1 MDAKKQVVA
10 ALAQALPDLDINEI
24 ETKIE
29 RPKDDQNGD
38 YAFPTFFLA
47 KTQHKAPQM
56 IAADLLETIDQSGF
70 EKVVVAGPYINFFLD
85 KGQIAAGIL
94 NEILTDPVVYGQS
107 NLGNGGNVPID
118 MSSPNIAKPM
128 SMGHLRSTVIGN
140 SLAKILT
147 KVNYQPV
154 KINHLGDWGTQFGK
168 LMAAYKMWG
177 SEEEVK
183 ADPINTLQKYY
194 VRFHQE
200 DKENPALDDDARAWF
215 KKLEDGDEEATYLW
229 KWFRSESLKLFMKI
243 YDLLGIDFDSYNGE
257 AFYNDKMDEVVQM
270 LEDKGLLQESKGA
283 EIVDLEKYNLNPA
296 LIKKTDG
303 ATLYITRDLAAAIYR
318 KRTYNFVQSLY
329 VVGNEQQNHFKQLK
343 AVLKELGFDWADD
356 IHHIPFGLIT
366 QGGRKLSTR
375 EGHIILLE
383 NVLDDA
389 IKLARKQ
396 IAEKNPDLKNADQ
409 VAQQVGV
416 GAVVFHD
423 LKNER
428 LNNFDF
434 DLEEVVR
441 FEGETGPYVQY
452 AHARAESILRKAGN
466 PDVKNADL
474 ALGDPAAW
482 GVVKSLGQ
490 FGETIQRASREYEP
504 SVIAKYALQ
513 LAKEFNQYYAHTKIL
528 VEDDQRMAR
537 LALVEAVSDVLKSAL
552 DLLGVQAPDEM

>member
-1 MDAKKQVVA
+1 MDAKQQVVQ
-10 ALAQALPDLDINEI
+10 ALAQALPDVDAHDI

-29 RPKDDQNGD
+29 RPKDSQNGD
-38 YAFPTFFLA
+38 FAFPTFFLA

-56 IAADLLETIDQSGF
+56 IAADLIEAIDQNGF
-70 EKVVVAGPYINFFLD
+70 EKVVVAGPYVNFFLD
-85 KGQIAAGIL
+85 KGQIAA
-94 NEILTDPVVYGQS
+94 EILQAILADPENYGNS
-107 NLGNGGNVPID
+107 DLGNAGNVPID

-147 KVNYQPV
+147 KVNYNPI

-200 DKENPALDDDARAWF
+200 DKENPELDDDARAWF
-215 KKLEDGDEEATYLW
+215 KKLEDGDEEATHLW

-318 KRTYNFVQSLY
+318 KRTYDFVQSLY

-343 AVLKELGFDWADD
+343 AVLKELGFDWADN

-375 EGHIILLE
+375 EGRVILLE
-383 NVLDDA
+383 NVLNDA
-389 IKLARKQ
+389 ISLARKQ
-396 IAEKNPDLKNADQ
+396 IAEKNPDLKNAEE

-452 AHARAESILRKAGN
+452 AHARSQSILRKGGN
-466 PDVKNADL
+466 PDLTTANL
-474 ALGDPAAW
+474 ALGDPTAW
-482 GVVKSLGQ
+482 EIIKSLGQ
-490 FGETIQRASREYEP
+490 FGEIIQRAAREYEP

-528 VEDDQRMAR
+528 VEDDEKMAR

-552 DLLGVQAPDEM
+552 ELLGVQAPDEM

>member
-1 MDAKKQVVA
+1 MDAKQQVVQ
-10 ALAQALPDLDINEI
+10 ALAQALPDVDAHDI

-29 RPKDDQNGD
+29 RPKDSQNGD
-38 YAFPTFFLA
+38 FAFPTFFLA

-56 IAADLLETIDQSGF
+56 IAADLIEAIDQNGF
-70 EKVVVAGPYINFFLD
+70 EKVVVAGPYVNFFLD
-85 KGQIAAGIL
+85 KGQIAA
-94 NEILTDPVVYGQS
+94 EILQAILADPENYGNS
-107 NLGNGGNVPID
+107 DLGNAGNVPID

-147 KVNYQPV
+147 KVNYNPI

-200 DKENPALDDDARAWF
+200 DKENPELDDDARAWF
-215 KKLEDGDEEATYLW
+215 KKLEDGDEEATHLW

-318 KRTYNFVQSLY
+318 KRTYDFVQSLY

-375 EGHIILLE
+375 EGRVILLE
-383 NVLDDA
+383 NVLNDA
-389 IKLARKQ
+389 ISLARKQ
-396 IAEKNPDLKNADQ
+396 IAEKNPDLKNAEE

-452 AHARAESILRKAGN
+452 AHARSQSILRKAGN
-466 PDVKNADL
+466 PDLTTANL

-482 GVVKSLGQ
+482 EIIKSLGQ
-490 FGETIQRASREYEP
+490 FGEIIQRAAREYEP

-513 LAKEFNQYYAHTKIL
+513 LAKEFNQYYAHTNIL
-528 VEDDQRMAR
+528 VEDDEKMAR

-552 DLLGVQAPDEM
+552 ELLGVQAPDEM

>member
-1 MDAKKQVVA
+1 MDAKQQVVQ
-10 ALAQALPDLDINEI
+10 ALAQALPDVDAHDI

-29 RPKDDQNGD
+29 RPKDSQNGD
-38 YAFPTFFLA
+38 FAFPTFFLA

-56 IAADLLETIDQSGF
+56 IAADLIEAIDQNGF

-85 KGQIAAGIL
+85 KGQIAA
-94 NEILTDPVVYGQS
+94 EILQAILADPGNYGNS
-107 NLGNGGNVPID
+107 DLGNAGNVPID

-147 KVNYQPV
+147 KVNYNPI

-200 DKENPALDDDARAWF
+200 DKENPELDDDARAWF
-215 KKLEDGDEEATYLW
+215 KKLEDGDEEATHLW

-318 KRTYNFVQSLY
+318 KRTYDFVQSLY

-375 EGHIILLE
+375 EGRVILLE
-383 NVLDDA
+383 NVLNDA
-389 IKLARKQ
+389 ISLARKQ
-396 IAEKNPDLKNADQ
+396 IAEKNPDLKNAEE

-452 AHARAESILRKAGN
+452 AHARSQSILRKAGN
-466 PDVKNADL
+466 PDLTTANL

-482 GVVKSLGQ
+482 EIIKSLGQ
-490 FGETIQRASREYEP
+490 FGEIIQRAAREYEP

-528 VEDDQRMAR
+528 VEDDEKMAR

-552 DLLGVQAPDEM
+552 ELLGVQAPDEM

>member
-1 MDAKKQVVA
+1 MDAKQQVVQ
-10 ALAQALPDLDINEI
+10 ALAQALPDVDAHDI

-29 RPKDDQNGD
+29 RPKDSQNGD
-38 YAFPTFFLA
+38 FAFPTFFLA

-56 IAADLLETIDQSGF
+56 IAADLIEAIDQNGF
-70 EKVVVAGPYINFFLD
+70 EKVVVAGPYVNFFLD
-85 KGQIAAGIL
+85 KGQIAA
-94 NEILTDPVVYGQS
+94 EILQAILADPENYGNS
-107 NLGNGGNVPID
+107 DLGNAGNVPID

-147 KVNYQPV
+147 KVNYNPI

-200 DKENPALDDDARAWF
+200 DKENPELDDDARAWF
-215 KKLEDGDEEATYLW
+215 KKLEDGDEEATHLW

-318 KRTYNFVQSLY
+318 KRTYDFVQSLY

-375 EGHIILLE
+375 EGRVILLE
-383 NVLDDA
+383 NVLNDA
-389 IKLARKQ
+389 ISLARKQ
-396 IAEKNPDLKNADQ
+396 IAEKNPDLKNAEE

-452 AHARAESILRKAGN
+452 AHARSQSILRKAGN
-466 PDVKNADL
+466 PDLTTANL

-482 GVVKSLGQ
+482 EIIKSLGQ
-490 FGETIQRASREYEP
+490 FGEIIQRAAREYEP

-528 VEDDQRMAR
+528 VEDDEKMAR

-552 DLLGVQAPDEM
+552 ELLGVQAPDEM

>member
-1 MDAKKQVVA
+1 MDAKQQVVQ
-10 ALAQALPDLDINEI
+10 ALAQALPDVDAHDI

-29 RPKDDQNGD
+29 RPKDSQNGD
-38 YAFPTFFLA
+38 FAFPTFFLA

-56 IAADLLETIDQSGF
+56 IAADLIEAIDQNGF
-70 EKVVVAGPYINFFLD
+70 EKVVVAGPYVNFFLD
-85 KGQIAAGIL
+85 KGQIAA
-94 NEILTDPVVYGQS
+94 EILQAILADPENYGNS
-107 NLGNGGNVPID
+107 DLGNAGNVPID

-147 KVNYQPV
+147 KVNYNPI

-200 DKENPALDDDARAWF
+200 DKENPELDDDARAWF
-215 KKLEDGDEEATYLW
+215 KKLEDGDEEATHLW

-318 KRTYNFVQSLY
+318 KRTYDFVQSLY

-375 EGHIILLE
+375 EGRVILLE
-383 NVLDDA
+383 NVLNDA
-389 IKLARKQ
+389 ISLARKQ
-396 IAEKNPDLKNADQ
+396 IAEKNPDLKNAEE

-452 AHARAESILRKAGN
+452 AHARSQSILRKAGN
-466 PDVKNADL
+466 PDLTTANL

-482 GVVKSLGQ
+482 EIIKSLGQ
-490 FGETIQRASREYEP
+490 FGEIIQRAAREYEP

-528 VEDDQRMAR
+528 VEDDEKMAR

-552 DLLGVQAPDEM
+552 ELLGVQAPNEM

>member
-1 MDAKKQVVA
+1 MDAKQQVVQ
-10 ALAQALPDLDINEI
+10 ALAQALPDVDAHDI

-29 RPKDDQNGD
+29 RPKDSQNGD
-38 YAFPTFFLA
+38 FAFPTFFLA

-56 IAADLLETIDQSGF
+56 IAADLIEAIDQNGF
-70 EKVVVAGPYINFFLD
+70 EKVVVAGPYVNFFLD
-85 KGQIAAGIL
+85 KGQIAA
-94 NEILTDPVVYGQS
+94 EILQAILADPVNYGNS
-107 NLGNGGNVPID
+107 DLGNAGNIPID

-147 KVNYQPV
+147 KVNYNPI

-200 DKENPALDDDARAWF
+200 DKENPELDDDARAWF
-215 KKLEDGDEEATYLW
+215 KKLEDGDEEATHLW

-318 KRTYNFVQSLY
+318 KRTYDFVQSLY
-329 VVGNEQQNHFKQLK
+329 VVGNEQPNHFKQLK

-375 EGHIILLE
+375 EGRVILLE
-383 NVLDDA
+383 NVLNDA
-389 IKLARKQ
+389 ISLARKQ
-396 IAEKNPDLKNADQ
+396 IAEKNPDLKNAEE

-452 AHARAESILRKAGN
+452 AHARSQSILRKAGN
-466 PDVKNADL
+466 PDLTTANL

-482 GVVKSLGQ
+482 EIIKSLGQ
-490 FGETIQRASREYEP
+490 FGEIIQRAAREYEP

-528 VEDDQRMAR
+528 VEDDEKMAR

-552 DLLGVQAPDEM
+552 ELLGVQAPDEM

>member
-1 MDAKKQVVA
+1 MDAKQQVVQ
-10 ALAQALPDLDINEI
+10 ALAQALPDVDAHDI

-29 RPKDDQNGD
+29 RPKDSQNGD
-38 YAFPTFFLA
+38 FAFPTFFLA

-56 IAADLLETIDQSGF
+56 IAADLIEAIDQNGF

-85 KGQIAAGIL
+85 KGQIAA
-94 NEILTDPVVYGQS
+94 EILQAILADPENYGNS
-107 NLGNGGNVPID
+107 DLGNAGNVPID

-147 KVNYQPV
+147 KVNYNPI

-200 DKENPALDDDARAWF
+200 DKENPELDDDARAWF
-215 KKLEDGDEEATYLW
+215 KKLEDGDEEATHLW

-318 KRTYNFVQSLY
+318 KRTYDFVQSLY

-375 EGHIILLE
+375 EGRVILLE
-383 NVLDDA
+383 NVLNDA
-389 IKLARKQ
+389 ISLARKQ
-396 IAEKNPDLKNADQ
+396 IAEKNPDLKNAEE

-452 AHARAESILRKAGN
+452 AHARSQSILRKAGN
-466 PDVKNADL
+466 PDLTTANL

-482 GVVKSLGQ
+482 EIIKSLGQ
-490 FGETIQRASREYEP
+490 FGEIIQRAAREYEP

-528 VEDDQRMAR
+528 VEDDEKMAR

-552 DLLGVQAPDEM
+552 ELLGVQAPDEM

>member
-1 MDAKKQVVA
+1 MDAKQQVVQ
-10 ALAQALPDLDINEI
+10 ALAQALPDVDAHDI

-29 RPKDDQNGD
+29 RPKDSQNGD
-38 YAFPTFFLA
+38 FAFPTFFLA

-56 IAADLLETIDQSGF
+56 IAADLIEAIDQNGF
-70 EKVVVAGPYINFFLD
+70 EKVVVAGPYVNFFLD
-85 KGQIAAGIL
+85 KGQIAA
-94 NEILTDPVVYGQS
+94 EILQAILSDPENYGNS
-107 NLGNGGNVPID
+107 DLGNAGNVPID

-147 KVNYQPV
+147 KVNYNPI

-200 DKENPALDDDARAWF
+200 DKENPELDDDARAWF
-215 KKLEDGDEEATYLW
+215 KKLEDGDEEATHLW

-318 KRTYNFVQSLY
+318 KRTYDFVQSLY

-375 EGHIILLE
+375 EGRVILLE
-383 NVLDDA
+383 NVLNDA
-389 IKLARKQ
+389 ISLARKQ
-396 IAEKNPDLKNADQ
+396 IAEKNPDLKNAEE

-452 AHARAESILRKAGN
+452 AHARSQSILRKAGN
-466 PDVKNADL
+466 PDLTTANL

-482 GVVKSLGQ
+482 EIIKSLGQ
-490 FGETIQRASREYEP
+490 FGEIIQRAAREYEP

-528 VEDDQRMAR
+528 VEDDEKMAR

-552 DLLGVQAPDEM
+552 ELLGVQAPDEM

>member
-1 MDAKKQVVA
+1 MDAKQQVVQ
-10 ALAQALPDLDINEI
+10 ALAQALPDVDAHDI

-29 RPKDDQNGD
+29 RPKDSQNGD
-38 YAFPTFFLA
+38 FAFPTFFLA

-56 IAADLLETIDQSGF
+56 IAADLIEAIDQNGF
-70 EKVVVAGPYINFFLD
+70 EKVVVAGPYVNFFLD
-85 KGQIAAGIL
+85 KGQIAA
-94 NEILTDPVVYGQS
+94 EILQAILADPENYGNS
-107 NLGNGGNVPID
+107 DLGNAGNVPID

-147 KVNYQPV
+147 KVNYNPI

-200 DKENPALDDDARAWF
+200 DKENPELDDDARAWF
-215 KKLEDGDEEATYLW
+215 KKLEDGDEEATHLW

-318 KRTYNFVQSLY
+318 KRTYDFVQSLY

-343 AVLKELGFDWADD
+343 AVLKELGFDWADN

-375 EGHIILLE
+375 EGRVILLE
-383 NVLDDA
+383 NVLNDA
-389 IKLARKQ
+389 ISLARKQ
-396 IAEKNPDLKNADQ
+396 IAEKNPDLKNAEE

-452 AHARAESILRKAGN
+452 AHARSQSILRKAGN
-466 PDVKNADL
+466 PDLTTANL

-482 GVVKSLGQ
+482 EIIKSLGQ
-490 FGETIQRASREYEP
+490 FGEIIQRAAREYEP

-528 VEDDQRMAR
+528 VEDDEKMAR

-552 DLLGVQAPDEM
+552 ELLGVQAPDEM